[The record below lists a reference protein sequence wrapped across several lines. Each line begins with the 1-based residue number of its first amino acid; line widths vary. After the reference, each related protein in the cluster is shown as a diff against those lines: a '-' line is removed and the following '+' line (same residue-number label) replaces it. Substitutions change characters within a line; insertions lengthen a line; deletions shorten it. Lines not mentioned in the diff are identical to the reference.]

1 LAGAAVPVA
10 AKMSGMPGPPTQRR
24 TGTVIGGRYEVR
36 GLLGKGGQSAVYR
49 ARDLR
54 EGDEVAL
61 KILRRELVTDSD
73 SRERMMREAQALASL
88 HHTAAVSVL
97 DQCWTEDGALVLVTE
112 LLHGQDLETVLAAAE
127 ARGVRVT
134 VDAVRDLLQPIADT
148 LEAAHQIGI
157 VHRDLKPAN
166 ILVIDPAHGGGT
178 RLLDFGFAKFLRARS
193 FTADGTVAGSPSY
206 IAPEA
211 WSGRTETLD
220 HRMDVYALGA
230 IIYRALAGHPPFRA
244 DNLADMLVAVTSH
257 DRPSLHAVRPDLPRH
272 IDDWVRE
279 ALAIEPT
286 DRFERIRALWRAFLT
301 FASR

>member
-1 LAGAAVPVA
+1 MAGV
-10 AKMSGMPGPPTQRR
+10 PTQRQL
-24 TGTVIGGRYEVR
+24 GAVIGGRYELR
-36 GLLGKGGQSAVYR
+36 GLLGRGGQSSVYR

-61 KILRRELVTDSD
+61 KILKRQFVTDSD

-112 LLHGQDLETVLAAAE
+112 LLHGQDLETVLAAAD
-127 ARGVRVT
+127 ARGVRVEIDT
-134 VDAVRDLLQPIADT
+134 VRELLQPIADT
-148 LEAAHQIGI
+148 LQAAHQIGI

-193 FTADGTVAGSPSY
+193 FTAEGTVAGSPSY

-211 WSGRTETLD
+211 WSGRTAALD

-230 IIYRALAGHPPFRA
+230 IIYRTLAGHPPFQA
-244 DNLADMLVAVTSH
+244 DNLADMLVIVTSQ
-257 DRPSLHAVRPDLPRH
+257 DRPSLHAVRPDLPPH
-272 IDDWVRE
+272 IDDWVRA
-279 ALAIEPT
+279 ALAIKPE
-286 DRFERIRALWRAFLT
+286 DRFERVRALWRAFLS
-301 FASR
+301 FASG